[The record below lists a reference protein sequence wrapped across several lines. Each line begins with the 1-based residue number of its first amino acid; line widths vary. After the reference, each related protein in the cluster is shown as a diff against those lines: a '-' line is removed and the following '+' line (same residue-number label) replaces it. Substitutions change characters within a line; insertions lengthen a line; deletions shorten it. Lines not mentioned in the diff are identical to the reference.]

1 MKPVSTTRSAEVWN
15 YRKSSGSSLPR
26 QSCDYKA
33 QSFLNAQK
41 MFFLCVK
48 NNKTS
53 AFL

>member
-1 MKPVSTTRSAEVWN
+1 MKETSQHDSFSWSVKLQKKFWELVHP
-15 YRKSSGSSLPR
+15 
-26 QSCDYKA
+26 D
-33 QSFLNAQK
+33 SFLNAQK